1 MSDGDLLRSRE
12 ADAFAIL
19 YDRHVASVYRWAR
32 TRVGDHAADVTAEVF
47 ARAWLRR
54 GTFRD
59 HASGNAAPWLY
70 GIAHNVLLDS
80 LRKRQ
85 TDASA
90 RKRLGLPEAMAP
102 DPELEAVENRASLPQ
117 AVLQALDDL
126 PPDERELL
134 RLRVVEERPYR
145 EIAAKLSCTP
155 QAARLRFS
163 RLLRR
168 LQFSLGGLLP

>member
-1 MSDGDLLRSRE
+1 MTQSRAPRDVPSVRGTFARMSDGDLLRSRE

-80 LRKRQ
+80 LRNARP
-85 TDASA
+85 TPRPGSASGCP
-90 RKRLGLPEAMAP
+90 KPWRLI
-102 DPELEAVENRASLPQ
+102 RS
-117 AVLQALDDL
+117 
-126 PPDERELL
+126 
-134 RLRVVEERPYR
+134 
-145 EIAAKLSCTP
+145 
-155 QAARLRFS
+155 S
-163 RLLRR
+163 R
-168 LQFSLGGLLP
+168 